1 MDRGCRADFA
11 VETGGGYGG
20 RYDDDAA
27 QGRTCTQAV
36 GADRANLAQQCM
48 QVGYTG
54 GVLMR

>member
-11 VETGGGYGG
+11 VETGG